1 MIKFNNF
8 IYPFILIISLGT
20 SGCKDDRF
28 AEITTLDVDR
38 VFSPTS
44 LETRVVNQ
52 TGVRLTWKAVSKA
65 TSYTV
70 EVYAS
75 KDEIFSGEPKRVVS
89 DILFDQ
95 VPYTITGLSGDTDY
109 AVRVKAVGVDI
120 KDSKWSS
127 ATFKTSTEQ
136 IFKAVDVSKIEA
148 NAAFLEWTAGE
159 KATTIVL
166 SPGNI
171 IHQVTADEIA
181 KGQATVSGLIG
192 ETNYVAT
199 LMNESKVRGTLSFT
213 TAIDLG
219 GAILITTAAELES
232 AIKNAVGGETFAL
245 KSGEYLLSTDLLIS
259 KVISIKGIE
268 SVNKPVLINAGF
280 IVSDGAALSIKDL
293 ILDGKKEVAST
304 FIYKQFANGTY
315 GDLHV
320 QDVVIRNYKN
330 SLLNVAD
337 KSLINAVQFEQGIFH
352 NIEGT
357 GGDFIDI
364 RKGLVK
370 GLTFVNNTV
379 YNCVAA
385 RDLFRMDADG
395 STNFPSENVILK
407 VSNNTFYNVVNLNTK
422 RLFYVRVTKNEISF
436 TKNIVVN
443 TDGLLANQAATTL
456 KTVAKNNYFNAVN
469 FTATSSASIKIDPS
483 GTTLNPGFKDVSN
496 GDFTISNSTLKEN
509 GIGDMRWIK

>member
-8 IYPFILIISLGT
+8 IYPCILIISLGV

-28 AEITTLDVDR
+28 AEITTLEVDR

-75 KDEIFSGEPKRVVS
+75 KDESFSGEPERVVS

-109 AVRVKAVGVDI
+109 AVRVKAVGADI

-136 IFKAVDVSKIEA
+136 IFKTIDLSKIES
-148 NAAFLEWTAGE
+148 NAAVLEWTAGE

-199 LMNESKVRGTLSFT
+199 LMNESKVRGTVSFT

-280 IVSDGAALSIKDL
+280 MLSDGAALSIKDL
-293 ILDGKKEVAST
+293 VLDGKKEVAST
-304 FIYKQFANGTY
+304 FIYKQFDHGTY

-330 SLLNVAD
+330 SLLNVAE
-337 KSLINAVQFEQGIFH
+337 KSLINGVLFENGIYH
-352 NIEGT
+352 NIEGA

-385 RDLFRMDADG
+385 RDFFRMDADG

-422 RLFYVRVTKNEISF
+422 RLFYVRATKNEITF
-436 TKNIVVN
+436 TKNMIAG
-443 TDGLLANQAATTL
+443 TEGILTNQSVTNL
-456 KTVAKNNYFNAVN
+456 KTVANNNYHNAAN
-469 FTATSSASIKIDPS
+469 FTSTASSNVKVDNS
-483 GTTLNPGFKDVSN
+483 GTNLNPGFKDVSN

>member
-75 KDEIFSGEPKRVVS
+75 KDESFSGEPKRVVS

-436 TKNIVVN
+436 TKNIVAN

>member
-75 KDEIFSGEPKRVVS
+75 KDESFSGEPKRVVS